1 MEMEGRGLSDLFRN
15 TSEEIFLKA
24 VMENSMGVAAAP
36 SMEMLGFK
44 NTSRSLREDSE
55 ELFNNWLMNGE
66 IPGFGSVNNH
76 PRQPSRLSSEVAGLP
91 NQQHD
96 IVQQSFLTD
105 NLVPQNL
112 TIPSVKYPNNH
123 SQQSLKR

>member
-44 NTSRSLREDSE
+44 NMSQGLREDSE
-55 ELFNNWLMNGE
+55 ELFNSWLMNGE
-66 IPGFGSVNNH
+66 ARILNIF
-76 PRQPSRLSSEVAGLP
+76 L
-91 NQQHD
+91 
-96 IVQQSFLTD
+96 SFL
-105 NLVPQNL
+105 L
-112 TIPSVKYPNNH
+112 
-123 SQQSLKR
+123 SLSMKMK